1 MGCILR
7 SLLQKQI
14 HSVCVEPKITLWVY
28 NCAPYSHF
36 KLRGD
41 QQLVL
46 DQTSHYDLE
55 TLSDHMILTIISL
68 ITEVVPIAS
77 L

>member
-1 MGCILR
+1 MNRKVSIA
-7 SLLQKQI
+7 KKI
-14 HSVCVEPKITLWVY
+14 HSGCVEPKITLWVY

-46 DQTSHYDLE
+46 GQASHYDLE
-55 TLSDHMILTIISL
+55 TLLDHMILTIMSL
-68 ITEVVPIAS
+68 IT
-77 L
+77 